1 MDKNVQAGINEA
13 QVLVRSGE
21 PKAALEL
28 LLALRSSVQS
38 NLELDLNLAMIYRQ
52 LGKLSEAVAALDR
65 VLAQDPYSFLALLSK
80 GSIFEQLGSV
90 RRAGEIYKNALKIA
104 PPANRLPSSLL
115 GPIEQAQSL
124 VQAQNTL
131 LYQDLKSHIDGFLEM
146 EPSDEVRS
154 RIQGSLELLTG
165 RSRLFHSQAIQLQ
178 YPGLPAVP
186 FFDRSHFPWLS
197 QLEAESGSIKQELT
211 TFLENQRGGF
221 SPYVAYAPGTPENQ
235 FAELN
240 HSNRWQSLWLWKDGE
255 PKTDEQAYFPITTEI
270 LKGLPLCDQPGFAP
284 TALFSALAPK
294 TRIPPHTGSTNVRA
308 LVHLPLILPGPAHF
322 RVGNK
327 RRSWRFGEAW
337 VFDDT
342 IEHEA
347 QNDADETRFILI
359 FDVWNPFISEIEK
372 RAITQLLLKHR
383 SWLSSE

>member
-1 MDKNVQAGINEA
+1 MDKNVQAGINDA
-13 QVLVRSGE
+13 QALVRSGE
-21 PKAALEL
+21 PEAALEL
-28 LLALRSSVQS
+28 LLTLKFSAKGH
-38 NLELDLNLAMIYRQ
+38 LELDLNLAMIYRQ
-52 LGKLSEAVAALDR
+52 LGKLTEAIAALDQ
-65 VLAQDPYSFLALLSK
+65 VLAQDPYSFIALLSK
-80 GSIFEQLGSV
+80 GSIFEQMGSV
-90 RRAGEIYKNALKIA
+90 RWAGEIYKNALKIA
-104 PPANRLPSSLL
+104 PPADRLPSSLL
-115 GPIEQAQSL
+115 GPVEQAQSL

-131 LYQDLKSHIDGFLEM
+131 LYHDLKTHIDGYLATEAN
-146 EPSDEVRS
+146 DEVRS
-154 RIQGSLELLTG
+154 RLEGSLELLTG

-186 FFDRSHFPWLS
+186 FFDRSHFPWLP

-211 TFLENQRGGF
+211 TFLENQKEGF

-240 HSNRWQSLWLWKDGE
+240 HSTRWQSLWLWKDGE
-255 PKTDEQAYFPITTEI
+255 PQSDEQASFPRTTEI

-308 LVHLPLILPGPAHF
+308 LAHLPLILPGPARF

-327 RRSWRFGEAW
+327 TRSWRFGEAW

-359 FDVWNPFISEIEK
+359 FDVWNPFISESEK
-372 RAITQLLLKHR
+372 RAITELLQKHR
-383 SWLSSE
+383 SWLYSN

>member
-1 MDKNVQAGINEA
+1 MDKDVQEGIDKA
-13 QVLVRSGE
+13 QVLLRSGE
-21 PKAALEL
+21 PEAARKL
-28 LLALRSSVQS
+28 LLALKSSAQEHR
-38 NLELDLNLAMIYRQ
+38 ELDLNLAMIHRR
-52 LGKLSEAVAALDR
+52 LGELTEAIAALDR
-65 VLAQDPYSFLALLSK
+65 VLAQDPYSFMALLSK
-80 GSIFEQLGSV
+80 GSILEQKGLV
-90 RRAGEIYKNALKIA
+90 RGAAEVYKNALKIA
-104 PPANRLPSSLL
+104 PPVDRLPSALHR
-115 GPIEQAQSL
+115 PVEQAQRV
-124 VQAQNTL
+124 VQTQNTL
-131 LYQDLKSHIDGFLEM
+131 LYQDLKTHIDGYLGTEAN
-146 EPSDEVRS
+146 DEVRS
-154 RIQGSLELLTG
+154 RLEGSLELLTG

-186 FFDRSHFPWLS
+186 FFDRSHFPWLP

-211 TFLENQRGGF
+211 TFLQNQRGGF

-240 HSNRWQSLWLWKDGE
+240 HSTRWQSLWLWKDGLAQTDVQASF
-255 PKTDEQAYFPITTEI
+255 PKTSEL
-270 LKGLPLCDQPGFAP
+270 LKSLPLCHQPGFAP

-327 RRSWRFGEAW
+327 TRSWRYGEAW

-347 QNDADETRFILI
+347 ENDANETRYILI
-359 FDVWNPFISEIEK
+359 FDVWNPFLSEPEK
-372 RAITQLLLKHR
+372 AAITELLQRHR
-383 SWLSSE
+383 AWLRSQ